1 MGAES
6 LMSITRTYLP
16 RGKVGG
22 RAYAMGSGASL
33 QAGVLLFVSF
43 VFFEKDG
50 YYQAVIGSGEIC
62 MDGDTTHTACMETK
76 RSESGDVWIACAWHT
91 DARTHL
97 AGVGRDP

>member
-33 QAGVLLFVSF
+33 QAGVVLFVSF
-43 VFFEKDG
+43 VFSKKMATIR
-50 YYQAVIGSGEIC
+50 QP
-62 MDGDTTHTACMETK
+62 
-76 RSESGDVWIACAWHT
+76 SE
-91 DARTHL
+91 
-97 AGVGRDP
+97 